1 MSQRTAEEQVTE
13 TAGEW
18 KTRLARWCKEQE
30 SARRAQ
36 KTAAEWARLAQWK
49 EQDRARRAW

>member
-1 MSQRTAEEQVTE
+1 MSPRTAEEQVTE